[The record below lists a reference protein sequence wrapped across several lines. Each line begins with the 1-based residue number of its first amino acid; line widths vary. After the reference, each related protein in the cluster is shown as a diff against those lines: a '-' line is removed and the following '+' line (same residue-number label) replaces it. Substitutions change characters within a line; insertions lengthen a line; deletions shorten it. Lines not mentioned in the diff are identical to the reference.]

1 MHAAGLGAM
10 NTVQCTGQHSAIHRK
25 RNAAAAWATTHV
37 SRDQPLDARGRP
49 PRELADHDTL
59 RGSVWSMH
67 HRHPPRVGHRRRR
80 SSDTPVRLFWHQ
92 DNNQS
97 LYDERRPEA
106 PWMFLMASRDSR
118 IVGTGPLILK
128 RRTVQGP
135 CTATACRCNRS
146 RRMRI
151 RRWRLVGAGGWWW
164 GRPVCPHASHE
175 SRDRRASAHTMTAA
189 RWYNGLTDPH
199 CPAGSAAD
207 AALKVAGT
215 GGALRHPSASA
226 AVAAAAA
233 EACGGVSRWRA
244 HMQLKRSEAA
254 QRTRACATRR
264 PASVVACF
272 VVAAALASTV
282 DHVKRRQHTTS
293 QYNLPACVTPGTR
306 HAVSMPIQRVRI
318 ILGVRQR
325 SSPLDRVS
333 PWGTWQGTKSTPG
346 RSMHVNH

>member
-1 MHAAGLGAM
+1 
-10 NTVQCTGQHSAIHRK
+10 
-25 RNAAAAWATTHV
+25 
-37 SRDQPLDARGRP
+37 
-49 PRELADHDTL
+49 
-59 RGSVWSMH
+59 
-67 HRHPPRVGHRRRR
+67 
-80 SSDTPVRLFWHQ
+80 
-92 DNNQS
+92 
-97 LYDERRPEA
+97 
-106 PWMFLMASRDSR
+106 MFLMASRDSR

-189 RWYNGLTDPH
+189 RWYDGLTDPH

-233 EACGGVSRWRA
+233 GGLWWSVAVARAHAAEALGGCSAHRAHAQRGGLLRWWRA
-244 HMQLKRSEAA
+244 S
-254 QRTRACATRR
+254 
-264 PASVVACF
+264 S
-272 VVAAALASTV
+272 
-282 DHVKRRQHTTS
+282 
-293 QYNLPACVTPGTR
+293 LPP
-306 HAVSMPIQRVRI
+306 P
-318 ILGVRQR
+318 
-325 SSPLDRVS
+325 SPPL
-333 PWGTWQGTKSTPG
+333 
-346 RSMHVNH
+346 

>member
-1 MHAAGLGAM
+1 M

-92 DNNQS
+92 DDNQS

-244 HMQLKRSEAA
+244 RMQLKRSEAA
-254 QRTRACATRR
+254 QRTARMRNAAACFGDGVLRRCRR
-264 PASVVACF
+264 P
-272 VVAAALASTV
+272 
-282 DHVKRRQHTTS
+282 RRS
-293 QYNLPACVTPGTR
+293 L
-306 HAVSMPIQRVRI
+306 
-318 ILGVRQR
+318 
-325 SSPLDRVS
+325 
-333 PWGTWQGTKSTPG
+333 
-346 RSMHVNH
+346 

>member
-1 MHAAGLGAM
+1 
-10 NTVQCTGQHSAIHRK
+10 
-25 RNAAAAWATTHV
+25 
-37 SRDQPLDARGRP
+37 
-49 PRELADHDTL
+49 
-59 RGSVWSMH
+59 
-67 HRHPPRVGHRRRR
+67 
-80 SSDTPVRLFWHQ
+80 
-92 DNNQS
+92 
-97 LYDERRPEA
+97 
-106 PWMFLMASRDSR
+106 MFLMASRDSR

-272 VVAAALASTV
+272 VVAAALASPV

-293 QYNLPACVTPGTR
+293 Q
-306 HAVSMPIQRVRI
+306 
-318 ILGVRQR
+318 
-325 SSPLDRVS
+325 
-333 PWGTWQGTKSTPG
+333 
-346 RSMHVNH
+346 

>member
-1 MHAAGLGAM
+1 
-10 NTVQCTGQHSAIHRK
+10 
-25 RNAAAAWATTHV
+25 
-37 SRDQPLDARGRP
+37 
-49 PRELADHDTL
+49 
-59 RGSVWSMH
+59 
-67 HRHPPRVGHRRRR
+67 
-80 SSDTPVRLFWHQ
+80 
-92 DNNQS
+92 
-97 LYDERRPEA
+97 
-106 PWMFLMASRDSR
+106 
-118 IVGTGPLILK
+118 
-128 RRTVQGP
+128 
-135 CTATACRCNRS
+135 
-146 RRMRI
+146 MRI

-215 GGALRHPSASA
+215 GGALRDPSASA

-272 VVAAALASTV
+272 VVAAALAHCRSCEKKTTHNQPVQSASVCHSRHQARGFYADST
-282 DHVKRRQHTTS
+282 RAQPE
-293 QYNLPACVTPGTR
+293 N
-306 HAVSMPIQRVRI
+306 
-318 ILGVRQR
+318 
-325 SSPLDRVS
+325 LDRWCCPVLVRA
-333 PWGTWQGTKSTPG
+333 QGAW
-346 RSMHVNH
+346 RSRCQSAEVFASADHRRF